1 MTQPSKKAEITVGE
15 IMTPEVITITP
26 LDSVAKAESL
36 MRHYHFGGLPV
47 VENGTLVGIVT
58 SRDIR
63 GSNVNR
69 LVIDVMTKNPVTVHP
84 DASLWL
90 AKELMEKNL
99 IERLPV
105 IKNDIIVGV
114 VTKNTLYTTLAKY
127 TDSLTNLPKAEYLF
141 QEAIDLLRQ
150 GQEIAIIFI
159 DLDDFGCIN
168 KKVGHEK
175 GNYCLCEVAA
185 LLKAIIPEKA
195 CLCRYA
201 GDEFV
206 LVLPGNNLEAQA
218 LAYRLSKAIASI
230 ELPGTK
236 LTASIGIAGGRRSS
250 PRINDLRAMV
260 SDLVNLASLASTR
273 AKRENKEVVIAN
285 GWQVAEN

>member
-1 MTQPSKKAEITVGE
+1 MTTLRE
-15 IMTPEVITITP
+15 IMTPEVITVTP

-47 VENGTLVGIVT
+47 VENGTLIGIIT

-69 LVIDVMTKNPVTVHP
+69 LVIDVMTKNPVTAHP
-84 DASLWL
+84 DVSLWL

-105 IKNDIIVGV
+105 IENNIIVGM

-127 TDSLTNLPKAEYLF
+127 TDTLTDLPKAEYLF
-141 QEAIDLLRQ
+141 QEAIDFLRQ
-150 GQEIAIIFI
+150 DQEIAIMFL

-168 KKVGHEK
+168 KEVGHEI
-175 GNYCLCEVAA
+175 GNYCLCKVAA
-185 LLKAIIPEKA
+185 LLKAVVPEKA

-206 LVLPGNNLEAQA
+206 LILPGNNVEAQV
-218 LAYRLSKAIASI
+218 LAYRLSEAIASI
-230 ELPGTK
+230 KLPGAK
-236 LTASIGIAGGRRSS
+236 LSASIGIAGGRRSS
-250 PRINDLRAMV
+250 IRINDLRDMV

-273 AKRENKEVVIAN
+273 AKRENKQVVVAN
-285 GWQVAEN
+285 GWQVVEN

>member
-1 MTQPSKKAEITVGE
+1 MTTLRE

-36 MRHYHFGGLPV
+36 MRHYRFGGLPV
-47 VENGTLVGIVT
+47 IENGTLVGIIT

-105 IKNDIIVGV
+105 VKNNIMVGV

-127 TDSLTNLPKAEYLF
+127 TDSLTNLPKAEYFF

-168 KKVGHEK
+168 KEVGHEK
-175 GNYCLCEVAA
+175 GNYCLCKAA
-185 LLKAIIPEKA
+185 TLLKTVVPEKA

-201 GDEFV
+201 GDEFI

-218 LAYRLSKAIASI
+218 LAYRLSEAIASV
-230 ELPGTK
+230 ELPGVK
-236 LTASIGIAGGRRSS
+236 LSASIGIAGGRRSS
-250 PRINDLRAMV
+250 LRINDLRATV

-273 AKRENKEVVIAN
+273 AKRENKQMVIAS